1 MNFLKKFSAVLLIL
15 AIIFSFAGCHKKGEI
30 AVTVDGTEFTS
41 GYYMCAFI
49 FSDLEAQQLVNEQA
63 DDEDTEIVNYTKEKI
78 EGKKYA
84 TWVKDNTIA
93 NLKTTALMK
102 KLCKEADLTIDKDTL
117 SSAEYT
123 ADFYWDSYGYSEIF
137 GNNGVS
143 KETFKQYMVDS
154 YYTETYFNYIYG
166 QEGQD
171 EIPEDSLKQ
180 LMQEKYYLANILEI
194 SISGLDDAT
203 VLACQD
209 DMKSYEDRLRNKKI
223 TFEEAYYTIN
233 EEEKETVTAE
243 GENQPKD
250 KLASIVGDSDSA
262 YSSIYYSDL
271 EEMEIGE
278 VKYVDKVDDLKVAVL
293 IKKDISEDPY
303 YFESLDT
310 ELRREIAGEKFEADM
325 AKKALEL
332 KAEINDYAVNVF
344 KVDKI
349 VYPEYTAE

>member
-15 AIIFSFAGCHKKGEI
+15 AIVFSFAGCHKKGEI

-49 FSDLEAQQLVNEQA
+49 FSDLEAQSLVSEEA
-63 DDEDTEIVNYTKEKI
+63 GDEEIVDYTKEKI

-84 TWVKDNTIA
+84 TWVKENTLA

-102 KLCKEADLTIDKDTL
+102 KLCKEADLTIDSETL

-143 KETFKQYMVDS
+143 KETFKQYMTNS
-154 YYTETYFNYIYG
+154 YYSETYFDYIYG
-166 QEGQD
+166 KEGQD
-171 EIPEDSLKQ
+171 AIPEDSLKQ
-180 LMQEKYYLANILEI
+180 LMQEDYLLADILEI

-209 DMKSYEDRLRNKKI
+209 EMKDYENRLRNKKI
-223 TFEEAYYTIN
+223 TFEEAYYSIN
-233 EEEKETVTAE
+233 EKEEETVTAE
-243 GENQPKD
+243 GELQPKD
-250 KLASIVGDSDSA
+250 PLASIVGDDDSA
-262 YSSIYYSDL
+262 YSSIYYSAIKD
-271 EEMEIGE
+271 MKVGE

-303 YFESLDT
+303 YFETLAPQ
-310 ELRREIAGEKFEADM
+310 LRKDIAGEKFEAEM
-325 AKKALEL
+325 AKKAVELE
-332 KAEINDYAVNVF
+332 AEINDYAVNVF